1 MRYVW
6 FLILLPACTPE
17 ASHIPNPVLLP
28 GQAASTAVSNA
39 TYGARRARVSRHVA
53 AHHPALM
60 AEIAAGSG
68 PHLTQAMDLARVKA
82 ADRPA
87 LIRRLQQ
94 DRALYAADPEALI
107 VALMVH
113 GG

>member
-1 MRYVW
+1 M
-6 FLILLPACTPE
+6 LTACGRE

-28 GQAASTAVSNA
+28 GQAVSTGIANA
-39 TYGARRARVSRHVA
+39 AYGARRARVARHVA
-53 AHHPALM
+53 VHHPTLM
-60 AEIAAGSG
+60 TEIAAGGG
-68 PHLTQAMDLARVKA
+68 PKLSQAMDLARVRV

-94 DRALYAADPEALI
+94 DRALYAADREALI